1 MTLPNENDASF
12 EARFLAFNEKEE
24 TEAVT
29 MTRAYVLAGTS
40 WNDYVFGSTYSW
52 DATVVHTC
60 ARMNIRLAASR
71 YRGIFSAKATHR

>member
-24 TEAVT
+24 TEAET

-40 WNDYVFGSTYSW
+40 WNDYVFGSAYS
-52 DATVVHTC
+52 
-60 ARMNIRLAASR
+60 
-71 YRGIFSAKATHR
+71 